1 MKQVMQGS
9 PPAALQRSG
18 AGPQNVLS
26 AISWALLITI
36 MFGGYS
42 LLRLLSSGD
51 NLTDHEE
58 QFFRAGHG
66 HAGVLATLGI
76 LYGSALGRTL
86 LSGRRQVI
94 AWSAYLVG
102 VLLMSGGMFVHM
114 IIGEPGKGSAGT
126 TMTAIGGVV
135 LAITVVYLAWHLYQA
150 RHVQWGPVALG
161 RDTSKEQP

>member
-1 MKQVMQGS
+1 MKQAVQS
-9 PPAALQRSG
+9 PAPVGPQRPG
-18 AGPQNVLS
+18 TGPQNVLA

-36 MFGGYS
+36 MFGGYF

-51 NLTDHEE
+51 ALSDHQE

-86 LSGRRQVI
+86 LPARRQVI
-94 AWSAYLVG
+94 AWTTYLVG

-114 IIGEPGKGSAGT
+114 LIGEPGEGSAGT
-126 TMTAIGGVV
+126 TMTGLGGIV
-135 LAITVVYLAWHLYQA
+135 LAGTVVYLAWHLYQA
-150 RHVQWGPVALG
+150 RHVRWGPVALG
-161 RDTSKEQP
+161 GDTREEQP

>member
-1 MKQVMQGS
+1 MKQAVQS
-9 PPAALQRSG
+9 PTPGGPQRTG
-18 AGPQNVLS
+18 AGPQNVFS

-51 NLTDHEE
+51 GLTDHEE

-76 LYGSALGRTL
+76 LYGGALGRTL
-86 LSGRRQVI
+86 LTARRQVI
-94 AWSAYLVG
+94 AWSAYLAG

-114 IIGEPGKGSAGT
+114 VIGEPGQGSAGT
-126 TMTAIGGVV
+126 TITAIGGVV
-135 LAITVVYLAWHLYQA
+135 LAVTVVYLAWHLFAA
-150 RHVQWGPVALG
+150 RHVQWGPVAVG
-161 RDTSKEQP
+161 RESGEERT

>member
-1 MKQVMQGS
+1 MHGEL
-9 PPAALQRSG
+9 PDATIAGRRRTG
-18 AGPQNVLS
+18 AGPQNMFS

-51 NLTDHEE
+51 GLTEHEE

-76 LYGSALGRTL
+76 LYGGALGRTL
-86 LSGRRQVI
+86 LPARRQII
-94 AWSAYLVG
+94 AWSAYFAG

-114 IIGEPGKGSAGT
+114 MIGEPGEGSAGT
-126 TMTAIGGVV
+126 TLTAIGGVV
-135 LAITVVYLAWHLYQA
+135 LAITVVYLAWHLFAA
-150 RHVQWGPVALG
+150 RHVQWGPVPIATG
-161 RDTSKEQP
+161 IGEERP

>member
-1 MKQVMQGS
+1 MARTETTTSNV
-9 PPAALQRSG
+9 PQRTG
-18 AGPQNVLS
+18 VGPQNVFS

-51 NLTDHEE
+51 GLTDHEE

-86 LSGRRQVI
+86 LTARRQVI
-94 AWSAYLVG
+94 AWSAYLAG

-114 IIGEPGKGSAGT
+114 VIGEPGQGSAGT
-126 TMTAIGGVV
+126 TITAIGGVV
-135 LAITVVYLAWHLYQA
+135 LAVTVVYLAWHLFGA
-150 RHVQWGPVALG
+150 RHVQWGPVAVG
-161 RDTSKEQP
+161 RESRAERS

>member
-1 MKQVMQGS
+1 METPYDPVRADQ
-9 PPAALQRSG
+9 QRTG
-18 AGPQNVLS
+18 AGPQNVLA

-51 NLTDHEE
+51 TLTDHQE

-86 LSGRRQVI
+86 LPARRQVI

-114 IIGEPGKGSAGT
+114 MIGEPGEGSAGT
-126 TMTAIGGVV
+126 TMTGLGGVL
-135 LAITVVYLAWHLYQA
+135 LAITVVYLAWHLYGA
-150 RHVQWGPVALG
+150 RHVQWGPITLG
-161 RDTSKEQP
+161 GDSSKEQS

>member
-1 MKQVMQGS
+1 METTHGPDMVER
-9 PPAALQRSG
+9 QRTG
-18 AGPQNVLS
+18 AGPQNVFS

-42 LLRLLSSGD
+42 LLRLLSGGD
-51 NLTDHEE
+51 TLTDHEE

-86 LSGRRQVI
+86 LTSRQQVI
-94 AWSAYLVG
+94 AWGTYLAG

-114 IIGEPGKGSAGT
+114 MIGEPGEGSAGT
-126 TMTAIGGVV
+126 TMTATGGVV
-135 LAITVVYLAWHLYQA
+135 LAITVLYLAWHLYRA
-150 RHVQWGPVALG
+150 RHVQWGPVP
-161 RDTSKEQP
+161 TSTRSGED